1 LKGEVGVY
9 RRQLEDNQQVLRE
22 KNSVVTGGV
31 SSGQIQ
37 ELRTRG
43 QAVCERLK
51 PMHDRLREQGGD
63 PNALLQRILTNGIH
77 DGPLEGFLNVRQN
90 TARSLEDP
98 QLNPDFVDVFNGII
112 TDMDSKIKQ
121 RLDGY
126 LLGLQAQASSIQ
138 DQLEELQ
145 RNSGN
150 GRLRLVSDLEHA
162 VRDAEER
169 VGRSE

>member
-1 LKGEVGVY
+1 VKLLLDENVSDRIVQQIVDLFPDSTHVKATGLKEA
-9 RRQLEDNQQVLRE
+9 DD
-22 KNSVVTGGV
+22 SVVWGWEKQHRFTIL
-31 SSGQIQ
+31 S
-37 ELRTRG
+37 
-43 QAVCERLK
+43 K
-51 PMHDRLREQGGD
+51 GGD

-169 VGRSE
+169 VGGSE